1 MSSAAAAATATSQ
14 LQSSLRE
21 LHIGEKGSTT
31 PDILRPK
38 LTTSAISSPIPVTKK
53 KKAPV
58 VADSWEDEADTVSEG
73 ENENAGDLSQAGSTD
88 SSLPMSPAAV
98 EGPLDPPPTP
108 ISPQTSQ
115 PWVNT
120 SAYTS
125 VGSAGPGPGSAGARD
140 PNRRP
145 EKQTAVA
152 GRLIAAGLGI
162 RAPKR
167 TEEQRAYDRAVKE
180 QEIRRRN
187 KEREEAAKLKE
198 EEEKA
203 KAAVWDA

>member
-21 LHIGEKGSTT
+21 LHIGEKGSAT
-31 PDILRPK
+31 PDIARPN
-38 LTTSAISSPIPVTKK
+38 LTTSAIKSPVPKK

-58 VADSWEDEADTVSEG
+58 VADSWEDEADSASDPEG
-73 ENENAGDLSQAGSTD
+73 GGPADNLS
-88 SSLPMSPAAV
+88 MSPPTT

-120 SAYTS
+120 PVYMS
-125 VGSAGPGPGSAGARD
+125 VGSTGPGPAGARD

-152 GRLIAAGLGI
+152 GRLIAGALGI

-180 QEIRRRN
+180 QEVRRRN

-203 KAAVWDA
+203 KAAIWDA